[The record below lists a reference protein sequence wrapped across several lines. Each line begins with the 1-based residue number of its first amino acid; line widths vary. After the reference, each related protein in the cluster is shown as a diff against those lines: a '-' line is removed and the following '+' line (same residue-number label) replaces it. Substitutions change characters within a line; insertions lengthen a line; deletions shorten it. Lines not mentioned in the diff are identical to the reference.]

1 MALPS
6 TEVSGQDPSIS
17 SWIHMLH
24 ALPVPAAIV
33 DSDGV
38 TIAANRWI
46 DTWQGEPLLRPAT
59 EETAPGLALGVDST
73 SRWRVR
79 PLDADAKY
87 LLATAEREDAGDH
100 LLRQFF
106 SSGDALF
113 VVYDQAG
120 RIIES
125 NAAWDSLLGYS
136 AEEAFGLDSWSLL
149 PPDEAAVQEQ
159 VETELRTHS
168 RSEPRFHMR
177 NADGEYRL
185 VQWALHFDAAVG
197 RCFGIGRDITEEGRE
212 AAELHRR
219 AYTDEL
225 TGLSNRAHLLLTL
238 DGYLETT
245 DMPAV
250 LFCDLDHFKLVNDS
264 LGHSAGDALLAA
276 LGRRLETLQIGPE
289 SLVSRLGGDEF
300 VVLLRNADQD
310 YASQIAREM
319 LDMMR
324 SPFIIAGRSL
334 HVGMSIGIALARDK
348 PEWRSSQVLLS
359 EADTAVYEAKA
370 KGRNSVVVFDD
381 ELRSTNERRLSVE
394 DGLRHALQ
402 NDGLEVHYQ
411 PIIDVETKVIVGVEA
426 LVRWRRCDG
435 ELIGPGGF
443 LDVAEEAGLLP
454 AIGLYVM
461 EHAMR
466 LGADLSANGVD
477 MLISVNV
484 SAQEVSNNRL
494 ADDVRNLLRRTGMN
508 ASNLLLEI
516 TESAVL
522 NTDMA
527 LPLLRELREVGVSI
541 GLDDFGTGFSSLA
554 HLRTLPIDVVKVDRS
569 FVGDLVTDEVTRAV
583 TASLISLCDA
593 LGLFTILEGVETEDQ
608 SQAVEDM
615 GGGMAQGFLYYRP
628 MPASVLRSMI
638 LPPVELAA

>member
-1 MALPS
+1 MSLPS

-168 RSEPRFHMR
+168 RSEPRLHMR

-494 ADDVRNLLRRTGMN
+494 ADDVQSLLRRTGMN

>member
-494 ADDVRNLLRRTGMN
+494 ADDVQSLLRRTGMN

>member
-1 MALPS
+1 MSLPS

-87 LLATAEREDAGDH
+87 LLTTAEREDAGDH

-159 VETELRTHS
+159 VETELRMHS

-494 ADDVRNLLRRTGMN
+494 ADDVQSLLRRTGMN

>member
-494 ADDVRNLLRRTGMN
+494 ADDVQSLLRRTGMN

-583 TASLISLCDA
+583 TASLIGLCDA